1 MWVSELEIGQA
12 YTERVKSSGVTTIVV
27 GIWLV
32 FAATLLPTPVHAQT
46 LTMPTGW
53 TATDE
58 PSGPFAEH
66 SKLMQANYSRH
77 EWRVS
82 APSGQLEIT
91 DNANRDHEQA
101 GLVFPPQFHPTK
113 DMIGR
118 AMIA

>member
-1 MWVSELEIGQA
+1 MDFSRLTVTEGHIARMSCHFLNSAYRLFIGGFMWMSELEIGQA
-12 YTERVKSSGVTTIVV
+12 YTERVKPSAGKTIVV

-66 SKLMQANYSRH
+66 SKLMRAN
-77 EWRVS
+77 
-82 APSGQLEIT
+82 
-91 DNANRDHEQA
+91 
-101 GLVFPPQFHPTK
+101 
-113 DMIGR
+113 
-118 AMIA
+118 